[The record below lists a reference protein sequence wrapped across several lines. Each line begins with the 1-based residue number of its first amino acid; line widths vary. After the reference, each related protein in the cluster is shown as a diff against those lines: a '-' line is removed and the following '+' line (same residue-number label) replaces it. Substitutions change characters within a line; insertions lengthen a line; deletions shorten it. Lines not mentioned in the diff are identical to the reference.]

1 MRESLQDWRT
11 RKLTEKNDRHQ
22 KRVMSDALWCGI
34 AIGIVVFCFGM
45 LNAGYNIHMA
55 VICMVT
61 GMCWTLLCLFCR
73 VWWV

>member
-1 MRESLQDWRT
+1 MRESVTEWRD
-11 RKLTEKNDRHQ
+11 RKLAEKKDRHQ

-45 LNAGYNIHMA
+45 LNADYDIHMA

-61 GMCWTLLCLFCR
+61 GMCWTLFCFFVR
-73 VWWV
+73 IWWV

>member
-1 MRESLQDWRT
+1 MRESVTEWRD
-11 RKLTEKNDRHQ
+11 RKLAEKKDRHQ

-45 LNAGYNIHMA
+45 LNADYDIHMA

-61 GMCWTLLCLFCR
+61 GMCWTLFCFFVR
-73 VWWV
+73 IWWT